1 MRVLVASA
9 ASLCLLAGCGGLG
22 PSDKQAL
29 AATCVDEGRAGPV
42 CDCEAQALEKNL
54 PPELFRKFAQAV
66 GREKQ
71 NQLEYLSTLPVE
83 DLLAFSSV
91 TNDLVACGTAAA
103 TQD

>member
-1 MRVLVASA
+1 MRILVAAA
-9 ASLCLLAGCGGLG
+9 ASLSLLAGCGGLG

-29 AATCVDEGRAGPV
+29 AATCVDEGRAESV

-54 PPELFRKFAQAV
+54 PPELFKKFAQAI

-91 TNDLVACGTAAA
+91 TNDLVACGTIAA
-103 TQD
+103 TGE